1 MSKQSRIIFFLS
13 FFIFFSVNSFAQKF
27 NLFGGEDSYK
37 TSFKLINN
45 LIIIPVEVNDTKLTF
60 ILDSG
65 VSSTVIFNLRP
76 SDSLEVKNIEK
87 IFIRGLGDGEPIEAL
102 HSRGNRFKM
111 GKLFA
116 TNKDLY
122 IVYKEKLDFSSKLG
136 ITVHG
141 LIGYDILKDFVV
153 TIDYGQK
160 RITFTK
166 PEKYRYRRCSKCETF
181 ELEFHKNKPYIN
193 GEVVV
198 IEPYNKKI
206 QVKLLIDSGGTDSVW
221 LFEDDDIII
230 PQKSFK
236 DFMGE
241 GMTGSIFGMRSKLKS
256 FALKSF
262 VFKEPNVS
270 YLDSTSSLHAR
281 KFKDRNGSIGGNIL
295 KRFKIIFDY
304 PNSKVTLKKN
314 GNFNNSFGY
323 NLSGIELMHAG
334 QELVK
339 HRNNKVSA
347 LSVKGNE
354 TLSTGNTVTFD
365 YNYKYEFKPLYSIYQ
380 VRKDSPSEKAG
391 IEIGDMLI
399 KVNGIY
405 VYNYSLQQLIEKF
418 HGKKNRTVKLVVNRN
433 GQYLKFEFKL
443 KDILE

>member
-1 MSKQSRIIFFLS
+1 M
-13 FFIFFSVNSFAQKF
+13 
-27 NLFGGEDSYK
+27 FGRDDSYK

-87 IFIRGLGDGEPIEAL
+87 IYIRGLGDGEPIEAL
-102 HSRGNRFKM
+102 RSRGNRFKM

-116 TNKDLY
+116 TNNDLY

-141 LIGYDILKDFVV
+141 LIGYDLLKDFVV
-153 TIDYGQK
+153 TIDYSHK
-160 RITFTK
+160 KITFTK
-166 PEKYRYRRCSKCETF
+166 PEKYRYRKCNKCETF
-181 ELEFHKNKPYIN
+181 NLEFYKNKPYIN
-193 GEVVV
+193 GEVTV

-206 QVKLLIDSGGTDSVW
+206 PVKLLIDSGGTDSVW
-221 LFEDDDIII
+221 LFEDNDIII
-230 PQKSFK
+230 PQKSFR
-236 DFMGE
+236 DFIGE
-241 GMTGSIFGMRSKLKS
+241 GLSGSIFGMRSKLKS
-256 FALKSF
+256 FKLKSF
-262 VFKEPNVS
+262 VFKEPNVA

-281 KFKDRNGSIGGNIL
+281 KFKGRNGSIGGNIL
-295 KRFKIIFDY
+295 KRFKVTFDY
-304 PNSKVTLKKN
+304 PNSKITLKKN
-314 GNFNNSFGY
+314 GNFNDNFGY

-339 HRNNKVSA
+339 EKSQAAFTVS
-347 LSVKGNE
+347 KGNE
-354 TLSTGNTVTFD
+354 TFGGGNSVVFD
-365 YNYKYEFKPLYSIYQ
+365 YNYKYAFKPLYSIFQ
-380 VRKDSPSEKAG
+380 VRKDSPAE
-391 IEIGDMLI
+391 IEGVEVGDTLI
-399 KVNGIY
+399 KINGIY

-418 HGKKNRTVKLVVNRN
+418 HGKKNRAVRLVVNRE
-433 GQYLKFEFKL
+433 GKELKFEFKL